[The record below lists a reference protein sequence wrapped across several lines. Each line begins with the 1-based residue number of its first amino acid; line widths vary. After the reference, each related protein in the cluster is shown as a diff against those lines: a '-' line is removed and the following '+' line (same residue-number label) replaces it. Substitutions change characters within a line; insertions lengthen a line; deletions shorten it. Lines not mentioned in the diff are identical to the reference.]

1 MNEVINN
8 FYTPYLF
15 NNPLGIPIP
24 TNINELD
31 NKNTSRFH
39 SNHYTEFNS
48 TEFDD
53 FINRLTDTSN
63 FTFKPGQSIYCLA
76 PKVSQNKLREAE
88 FKITRDPLKADI
100 ILIEDPS
107 SKKQYGFNQKYTFFD
122 TRTKEEIMPFMTFVE
137 NVTKKNI
144 TGQFVLLKDIY
155 KTLYKY
161 EGNQTLFYTLD
172 ELFKS
177 RNSDNVIL
185 AMETMTNAN
194 WENNQVYLEE
204 LFSRFIEV
212 MKNSSYY
219 TTISFKGFRD
229 SLEFNYKHYRRLT
242 DAEDYRDICKTRE
255 HHEFVYNLYK
265 ENLQEALNRLSQR
278 FKLTITDLK
287 FEIDEAKEYDETK
300 GFKV

>member
-24 TNINELD
+24 TNVNELD
-31 NKNTSRFH
+31 DKNSSRYRY
-39 SNHYTEFNS
+39 NHYTEFNS

-53 FINRLTDTSN
+53 FMNRLTDTTN
-63 FTFKPGQSIYCLA
+63 FTFKPGQSIYCHA
-76 PKVSQNKLREAE
+76 PKVSQNKLREAD

-100 ILIEDPS
+100 ILIEDPLI
-107 SKKQYGFNQKYTFFD
+107 KKQYGYNNKYTFYD
-122 TRTKEEIMPFMTFVE
+122 TRTEEEIMPFMTFVDR
-137 NVTKKNI
+137 VAKKNI
-144 TGQFVLLKDIY
+144 TGKFVLLKDIY

-161 EGNQTLFYTLD
+161 EGNQTLFYTLN
-172 ELFKS
+172 ELLES
-177 RNSDNVIL
+177 RNNDNIIL

-194 WENNQVYLEE
+194 WEDNQVYLEE
-204 LFSRFIEV
+204 LFSRFFNRI
-212 MKNSSYY
+212 KDCSYY
-219 TTISFKGFRD
+219 NTISFKGFRD
-229 SLEFNYKHYRRLT
+229 SLDFAYKHQFRLKNP
-242 DAEDYRDICKTRE
+242 EDYREICKTRE

-265 ENLQEALNRLSQR
+265 NNLQEALNRLSER
-278 FKLTITDLK
+278 LKITITDLK